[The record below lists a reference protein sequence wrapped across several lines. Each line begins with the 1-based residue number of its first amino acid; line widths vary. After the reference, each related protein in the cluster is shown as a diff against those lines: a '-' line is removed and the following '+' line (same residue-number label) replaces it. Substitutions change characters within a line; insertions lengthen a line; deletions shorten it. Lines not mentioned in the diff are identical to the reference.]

1 MMQCEQE
8 VVKIPNKLWILW
20 DVYKG
25 SYHVSFYS
33 WSTTLTSLSLR
44 AKHLHRFQK
53 MISMRQNVI
62 SFILKHV
69 PSLPCNLVYPE
80 SQIKEILCHQ
90 TAN

>member
-8 VVKIPNKLWILW
+8 VVQIKLWILW

-25 SYHVSFYS
+25 SYRVSFYS

-44 AKHLHRFQK
+44 VIHLHRFQK
-53 MISMRQNVI
+53 MISMRQNVT
-62 SFILKHV
+62 SFILKHI
-69 PSLPCNLVYPE
+69 PSLPCNLVCPE
-80 SQIKEILCHQ
+80 RKEILCQQ